1 MVFNIK
7 QSIMKRIVITGGTGF
22 LGISLA
28 KFLKEKGYQ
37 PILVARHK
45 PNLDFEFVQWDGVTL
60 GDWCEVLEGAT
71 AIVNLAGRSVDCIK
85 TPDHCDEILRSR
97 VDSTKVIGEAL
108 KSVKNPPK
116 VWVQMSTAHIYGDSV
131 AQVCDEG
138 SSTGYGLAP
147 FVGKA
152 WEKTFL
158 AALPENTRGVRLR
171 TSFVIGR
178 NGGALSSLKR
188 IVNLGLGGKVG
199 SGKQGMSWIHES
211 DLNNLI
217 YEAITNDKYDG
228 FYIASAPNPVSNQE
242 FMKELR
248 GAMRSFIAFSLP
260 LFMIKF
266 GAKYV
271 FKTDP
276 ELAIYGRYVKSK
288 RLEEERFTFNYPDL
302 SQAFDN
308 LFSSKEN

>member
-1 MVFNIK
+1 
-7 QSIMKRIVITGGTGF
+7 MKRIVITGGTGF

-28 KFLKEKGYQ
+28 KFLKEKGFQ

-45 PNLDFEFVQWDGVTL
+45 PDLDFDFVQWDGVTL
-60 GDWCEVLEGAT
+60 GDWCEVLEGAS

-131 AQVCDEG
+131 SQVCDEN

-158 AALPENTRGVRLR
+158 TALPNNTRGVRLR

-199 SGKQGMSWIHES
+199 NRNQGMSWIHEF

-217 YEAITNDKYDG
+217 YEVITNDKYNG
-228 FYIASAPNPVSNQE
+228 FYIASAPNPVSNQK

-248 GAMRSFIAFSLP
+248 KKMNPFIGLSLP
-260 LFMIKF
+260 PFMIKF
-266 GAKYV
+266 GAKYI

-276 ELAIYGRYVKSK
+276 ELAIYGRYVKSR
-288 RLEEERFTFNYPDL
+288 RLKDEGFAFKYPDL
-302 SQAFDN
+302 SQALEN
-308 LFSSKEN
+308 LFSSEEN

>member
-1 MVFNIK
+1 
-7 QSIMKRIVITGGTGF
+7 MKKVIITGGTGF

-37 PILVARHK
+37 PVLVARHTAK
-45 PNLDFEFVQWDGVTL
+45 LDYHFVQWDGVNL
-60 GDWCEVLEGAT
+60 GAWIEVLEGAT
-71 AIVNLAGRSVDCIK
+71 AVVNLAGRSVDCIK

-108 KSVKNPPK
+108 KLIKNPPK

-131 AQVCDEG
+131 SQVCDED

-147 FVGKA
+147 FVGAA

-158 AALPENTRGVRLR
+158 AALPEKTRGVRLR

-199 SGKQGMSWIHES
+199 SGKQGMSWIHEF

-228 FYIASAPNPVSNQE
+228 FYIASAPNPISNQK

-248 GAMRSFIAFSLP
+248 RTMKSIIGLSLP
-260 LFMIKF
+260 LFMVKF
-266 GAKYV
+266 GAKYI

-276 ELAIYGRYVKSK
+276 ELAIYGRYVRSK
-288 RLEEERFTFNYPDL
+288 RLEEEGFVFRYPNL
-302 SQAFDN
+302 NQALEN
-308 LFSSKEN
+308 LFNSKQK

>member
-1 MVFNIK
+1 
-7 QSIMKRIVITGGTGF
+7 MKRIVITGGTGF

-28 KFLKEKGYQ
+28 KFLKEKGFQ

-45 PNLDFEFVQWDGVTL
+45 PDLDFDFVQWDGVTL
-60 GDWCEVLEGAT
+60 GDWCEVLEGAS

-131 AQVCDEG
+131 SQVCDEN

-158 AALPENTRGVRLR
+158 TALPNNTRGVRLR

-178 NGGALSSLKR
+178 NGGALTSLKS

-199 SGKQGMSWIHES
+199 NGKQGMSWIHEF

-217 YEAITNDKYDG
+217 YEVITNDKYNG
-228 FYIASAPNPVSNQE
+228 FYIASAPNPVSNQK

-248 GAMRSFIAFSLP
+248 KKMNPFIGLSLP
-260 LFMIKF
+260 PFMIKF
-266 GAKYV
+266 GAKYI

-276 ELAIYGRYVKSK
+276 ELAIYGRYVKSR
-288 RLEEERFTFNYPDL
+288 RLKDEGFAFKYPDL
-302 SQAFDN
+302 SQALEN
-308 LFSSKEN
+308 LFSSEEN

>member
-1 MVFNIK
+1 
-7 QSIMKRIVITGGTGF
+7 MKRIVITGGTGF

-28 KFLKEKGYQ
+28 KFLKEKGFQ
-37 PILVARHK
+37 SILVARHK
-45 PNLDFEFVQWDGVTL
+45 PDLDFDFVQWDGVTL
-60 GDWCEVLEGAT
+60 GDWCEVLEGAS

-131 AQVCDEG
+131 SQVCDEN

-158 AALPENTRGVRLR
+158 TALPNNTRGVRLR

-199 SGKQGMSWIHES
+199 NGNQGMSWIHEF

-217 YEAITNDKYDG
+217 YEVITNDKYNG
-228 FYIASAPNPVSNQE
+228 FYIASAPNPVSNQK

-248 GAMRSFIAFSLP
+248 KKMNPFIGLSLP
-260 LFMIKF
+260 PFMIKF
-266 GAKYV
+266 GAKYI

-276 ELAIYGRYVKSK
+276 ELAIYGRYVKSR
-288 RLEEERFTFNYPDL
+288 RLKDEGFAFKYPDL
-302 SQAFDN
+302 SQALEN
-308 LFSSKEN
+308 LFSSEEN

>member
-1 MVFNIK
+1 
-7 QSIMKRIVITGGTGF
+7 MKRIVITGGTGF

-28 KFLKEKGYQ
+28 KFLIEKGFQ

-45 PNLDFEFVQWDGVTL
+45 PDLDFDFVLWDGVNL
-60 GDWCEVLEGAT
+60 GDWCQVLEGAT

-152 WEKTFL
+152 WEKAFL
-158 AALPENTRGVRLR
+158 AALPENTRGARLR
-171 TSFVIGR
+171 ASFVIGR

-199 SGKQGMSWIHES
+199 EGKQGMSWIHEH
-211 DLNNLI
+211 DLNDMI
-217 YEAITNDKYDG
+217 HEAIVDHKYDG
-228 FYIASAPNPVSNQE
+228 FYIASAPKPVSNQE

-248 GAMRSFIAFSLP
+248 SRMRPLIGLSLP
-260 LFMIKF
+260 LLMVKF
-266 GAKYV
+266 GAKYI
-271 FKTDP
+271 FKTDS
-276 ELAIYGRYVKSK
+276 ELAIYGRYVKPA
-288 RLEEERFTFNYPDL
+288 RLVDQGFVFKYPDL

-308 LFSSKEN
+308 LFNHKEN

>member
-1 MVFNIK
+1 
-7 QSIMKRIVITGGTGF
+7 MKRIVITGGTGF

-28 KFLKEKGYQ
+28 KFLREKGFQ

-45 PNLDFEFVQWDGVTL
+45 PDLDFAFVQWDGVNL
-60 GDWCEVLEGAT
+60 GDWCQVLEGAI

-108 KSVKNPPK
+108 KLAKNPPK

-131 AQVCDEG
+131 SQVCDEN

-158 AALPENTRGVRLR
+158 TALPNNTRGVRLR

-188 IVNLGLGGKVG
+188 IVKLGLGGRVG
-199 SGKQGMSWIHES
+199 NGKQGMSWIHEF

-217 YEAITNDKYDG
+217 YEAITNERCDG
-228 FYIASAPNPVSNQE
+228 FYVASAPSPVSNNE
-242 FMKELR
+242 FMKQLR
-248 GAMRSFIAFSLP
+248 GRMKSFIGLSLP
-260 LFMIKF
+260 LFMIKL
-266 GAKYV
+266 GAKYI

-276 ELAIYGRYVKSK
+276 ELAIYGRYVKSV
-288 RLEEERFTFNYPDL
+288 RLVDQGFTFKYPDL
-302 SQAFDN
+302 SQAFEN
-308 LFSSKEN
+308 LFSNKEN

>member
-1 MVFNIK
+1 
-7 QSIMKRIVITGGTGF
+7 MKRIVITGGTGF

-28 KFLKEKGYQ
+28 KFLKEKGFQ

-45 PNLDFEFVQWDGVTL
+45 PDLDFDFVQWDGVTL
-60 GDWCEVLEGAT
+60 GDWCEVLEGAS

-131 AQVCDEG
+131 SQVCDEN

-158 AALPENTRGVRLR
+158 AALPNNTRGVRLR
-171 TSFVIGR
+171 ASFVIGR
-178 NGGALSSLKR
+178 NGGALTSLKS

-199 SGKQGMSWIHES
+199 NGKQGMSWIHEF

-217 YEAITNDKYDG
+217 YEVITNDKYNG
-228 FYIASAPNPVSNQE
+228 FYIASAPNPVSNRK

-248 GAMRSFIAFSLP
+248 KKMNPFIGLSLP
-260 LFMIKF
+260 PFMIKF
-266 GAKYV
+266 GAKYI

-276 ELAIYGRYVKSK
+276 ELAIYGRYVKSR
-288 RLEEERFTFNYPDL
+288 RLKDEGFTFKYPDL
-302 SQAFDN
+302 SQVLEN
-308 LFSSKEN
+308 LFRSDEN

>member
-1 MVFNIK
+1 
-7 QSIMKRIVITGGTGF
+7 MKRIVITGGTGF

-28 KFLKEKGYQ
+28 KFLKEKGFQ

-45 PNLDFEFVQWDGVTL
+45 PDLDFDFVQWDGVTL
-60 GDWCEVLEGAT
+60 GDWCEVLEGAS

-131 AQVCDEG
+131 SQVCDEN

-158 AALPENTRGVRLR
+158 TALPNNTRGVRLR

-199 SGKQGMSWIHES
+199 NGNQGMSWIHEF

-217 YEAITNDKYDG
+217 YEVITNDKYNG
-228 FYIASAPNPVSNQE
+228 FYIASAPNPVSNQK

-248 GAMRSFIAFSLP
+248 KKMNPFIGLSLP
-260 LFMIKF
+260 PFMIKF
-266 GAKYV
+266 GAKYI

-276 ELAIYGRYVKSK
+276 ELAIYGRYVKSR
-288 RLEEERFTFNYPDL
+288 RLKDEGFAFKYPDL
-302 SQAFDN
+302 SQALEN
-308 LFSSKEN
+308 LFSSEEN